1 MNTGK
6 IISDLRDQKSWSQSD
21 LAARSGISR
30 VMIGKYEREEA
41 IPSIE
46 VAKKIAQAFEVTLDY
61 IGGEGTSAS
70 FDKKTIKRIQQIE
83 DLPENDRT
91 HLLVIIDAFLRDANA
106 RKAYG
111 Q

>member
-1 MNTGK
+1 M
-6 IISDLRDQKSWSQSD
+6 
-21 LAARSGISR
+21 
-30 VMIGKYEREEA
+30 
-41 IPSIE
+41 
-46 VAKKIAQAFEVTLDY
+46 TLDY

-83 DLPENDRT
+83 DLPESDRT

>member
-1 MNTGK
+1 M
-6 IISDLRDQKSWSQSD
+6 
-21 LAARSGISR
+21 
-30 VMIGKYEREEA
+30 
-41 IPSIE
+41 
-46 VAKKIAQAFEVTLDY
+46 DY

-70 FDKKTIKRIQQIE
+70 FDKKIVKKIQEIE

>member
-1 MNTGK
+1 MGYRILNGYFPV
-6 IISDLRDQKSWSQSD
+6 SSPPVC
-21 LAARSGISR
+21 G
-30 VMIGKYEREEA
+30 YHEA

-83 DLPENDRT
+83 DLPESDRT
-91 HLLVIIDAFLRDANA
+91 HLLLLLMHFLEMQMPGKITDSKQQSPDQNDHRLIYNLE
-106 RKAYG
+106 
-111 Q
+111 

>member
-1 MNTGK
+1 
-6 IISDLRDQKSWSQSD
+6 
-21 LAARSGISR
+21 
-30 VMIGKYEREEA
+30 MIGKYEREEA

-61 IGGEGTSAS
+61 IGGKGTSAS